1 MSAPLGVEPSKSKRG
16 FTLLELTITLAI
28 MAIVSGGVF
37 LAFRQPDRRNLEN
50 ASLQL
55 QADLRYAQRRAL
67 IGGQPISVLFEPA
80 HGRYR
85 VVAAYSEEEIRAV
98 YFRDGVRLRYSTRG
112 ELTFHTRG
120 TPTGGFR
127 IRLSNGR
134 YWQELTSTVSGGRI
148 EIFAI
153 TTTN

>member
-1 MSAPLGVEPSKSKRG
+1 MQGRKPKKAQNG
-16 FTLLELTITLAI
+16 FTLLELIITLAVI
-28 MAIVSGGVF
+28 IVVSGSVF
-37 LAFRQPDRRNLEN
+37 LAFRQPDRRVLEN

-67 IGGQPISVLFEPA
+67 IGGRQYGVLFEPA
-80 HGRYR
+80 HNRYR
-85 VVAAYSEEEIRAV
+85 VMAFFPEEEIRAV
-98 YFRDGVRLRYSTRG
+98 YFSDGVRLRFSTEPVLR
-112 ELTFHTRG
+112 FHTRG
-120 TPTGGFR
+120 TSTGGFR